1 MIKYIINDLK
11 LASKEEWVYLVVS
24 FPVSLVALADW
35 FIFQGDNNGESRI

>member
-11 LASKEEWVYLVVS
+11 LASKEEWVYLAVS

-35 FIFQGDNNGESRI
+35 FIFQGGNNGYSK